1 MIRSCIVVVYLGL
14 LTLPAGAAVRGGA
27 AEQRADGGADLDA
40 LYRDRER
47 PDSARAAERGW
58 AARVAADAA
67 DFEAAWK
74 LARTRYWL
82 GTNGPGTGD
91 EKKRLLEAGIAAGR
105 LAAAARPDAPEGHFW
120 MAANMGALAD
130 AHGLRQGIKY
140 RTPIREALEKALAI
154 DPAFLDGSPDRALGR
169 WYFKVPRLFGGDLE
183 KSEAHLRK
191 ALGYN
196 ESSIISMLFLAEAL
210 LERDKKDEAR
220 ALLRKAIAT
229 PPDPDWGPEDARF
242 KADAAALLKKASR

>member
-1 MIRSCIVVVYLGL
+1 MRSCIVVVYLAI
-14 LTLPAGAAVRGGA
+14 LTLPGAHGIHARAADQRAGA
-27 AEQRADGGADLDA
+27 ADLDA
-40 LYRDRER
+40 LYRDRVT
-47 PDSARAAERGW
+47 PQSARAAEQGW
-58 AARVAADAA
+58 AARVAADAK

-74 LARTRYWL
+74 LSRVRYWL
-82 GTNGPGTGD
+82 GTNGRGTDD
-91 EKKRLLEAGIAAGR
+91 EKKRVLEAGIAAGR
-105 LAAAARPDAPEGHFW
+105 VAMAARPDAPDGHFW

-191 ALGYN
+191 ALAYN
-196 ESSIISMLFLAEAL
+196 ESSIISMLFLAETL
-210 LERDKKDEAR
+210 LERGKKDEAR
-220 ALLRKAIAT
+220 AMLQKAIAT
-229 PPDPDWGPEDARF
+229 PADPDWTPEDAVF
-242 KADAAALLKKASR
+242 KTQAAELLKKASR